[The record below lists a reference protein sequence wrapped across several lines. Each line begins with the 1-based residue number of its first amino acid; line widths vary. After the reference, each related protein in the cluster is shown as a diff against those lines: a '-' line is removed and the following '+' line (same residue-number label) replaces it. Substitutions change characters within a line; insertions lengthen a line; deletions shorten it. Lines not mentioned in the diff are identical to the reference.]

1 MKNALHNPLPASL
14 SSECKKA
21 AAIIESF
28 INPRLKIDGEIP
40 RKIFQGAKGIAIYTA
55 FRVGFL
61 GSVRFGSGLI
71 VARLP
76 DGSWSAP
83 SAMAMGGIGAGGQ
96 FGAELTDFIFV
107 LTTDAAVRTFTQSGT
122 LTLSGNISMAV
133 GPVGRSAEASG
144 VVGVKSSTGV
154 FTYSKTRGLYGGLT
168 VEGGV
173 LAERAAANKKMYGRR
188 IRATELLNGLIPS
201 PPEAEVLM
209 AVLNGDFFQFDPS
222 VQSTEDPAQTPGQ
235 STGASVQSP
244 AEQPQQVAAS
254 SSATAATGPGAEETP
269 EGTESSAG
277 VIHDA
282 REPSRPETAASTDQR
297 IPAAELESEHAPGN
311 TENPSE
317 DTQDVTGSNIQETV
331 PTAEQ
336 GPATELPAKSAPEPV
351 ESITESPH
359 NSSHESTTQHVSPDS
374 QNTEQ
379 DQKQETQVKES
390 TNDAMTH
397 ELKTQQPEPVTER
410 VLSSDLGTS
419 SK

>member
-1 MKNALHNPLPASL
+1 
-14 SSECKKA
+14 
-21 AAIIESF
+21 
-28 INPRLKIDGEIP
+28 
-40 RKIFQGAKGIAIYTA
+40 
-55 FRVGFL
+55 
-61 GSVRFGSGLI
+61 
-71 VARLP
+71 
-76 DGSWSAP
+76 
-83 SAMAMGGIGAGGQ
+83 MAMGGIGAGGQ